1 MKSFINTTFNH
12 LFQRSWATV
21 LMALILA
28 ALFFY
33 TYNGWIIFLSFVY
46 FVPAAITHLIG
57 KRWTGLLASLL
68 SLIFSVFLL
77 FIWAISQ
84 AYFPEPS
91 DVHDDY
97 ASLYEN
103 RRRIESITGISIPE
117 FTVDSSKITHI
128 SQFDFEFT
136 TEAVLTFKT
145 LPSDKTFRYLD
156 SLCNL
161 YTPTTIDTTVTGSLQ
176 PEPVNTFWSKEEH
189 AYHFSLLGNTEDK
202 KLHSQDAFFTLTIK
216 KNSRI
221 AKMRYGNY

>member
-1 MKSFINTTFNH
+1 MKSFINTTFTY

-21 LMALILA
+21 LIALLLA

-33 TYNGWIIFLSFVY
+33 MYNGWIIFLSFVY
-46 FVPAAITHLIG
+46 FIPAAIIHIIG
-57 KRWTGLLASLL
+57 KRWIGLLASIL

-77 FIWAISQ
+77 FVWAIAQ

-103 RRRIESITGISIPE
+103 RAKIESITGSSIPE

-156 SLCNL
+156 SLCKL

-176 PEPVNTFWSKEEH
+176 PEPVNTFWSKGKD
-189 AYHFSLLGNTEDK
+189 AYYFSMIGNTQDK
-202 KLHSQDAFFTLTIK
+202 KLHSEDAFFSLTIT

-221 AKMRYGNY
+221 AEMRYGNY

>member
-1 MKSFINTTFNH
+1 VKSFINTTFNW
-12 LFQRSWATV
+12 LFQRSWTTI
-21 LMALILA
+21 LIALILA

-46 FVPAAITHLIG
+46 FIPAAIIHIIG
-57 KRWTGLLASLL
+57 KRWVGLLASLL

-77 FIWAISQ
+77 FIWGISQ

-97 ASLYEN
+97 ASVYEN
-103 RRRIESITGISIPE
+103 RERIESITGISIPE
-117 FTVDSSKITHI
+117 FTVESSKITHI

-136 TEAVLTFKT
+136 TEAVLKFKS

-156 SLCNL
+156 SLCKL
-161 YTPTTIDTTVTGSLQ
+161 YTPPAIDTTVSGSPQ
-176 PEPVNTFWSKEEH
+176 PEPVNTFWSKEED
-189 AYHFSLLGNTEDK
+189 AYYFSLLGNTEDK
-202 KLHSQDAFFTLTIK
+202 KLHSQDAFFSLTIT